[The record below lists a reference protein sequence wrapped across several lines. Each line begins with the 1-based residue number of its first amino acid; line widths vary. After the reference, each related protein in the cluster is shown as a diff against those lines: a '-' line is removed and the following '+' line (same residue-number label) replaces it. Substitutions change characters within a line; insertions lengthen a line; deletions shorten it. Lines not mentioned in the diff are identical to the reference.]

1 MLRVG
6 LTGGIG
12 SGKST
17 VSGRLAEHG
26 ATIIDADR
34 IAREV
39 VEPGSAGLAKVTDAF
54 GDGVIGSDGAL
65 DRAALAKVVFAD
77 NAARHKLNGIV
88 HPLIGTRTA
97 ELTSA
102 APRDAVLVHD
112 VPLLVENGLAPM
124 YHLVVVVDA
133 PIPDRIARLVH
144 GRGMTEEEVWAR
156 IDAQAD
162 EARRR
167 AVADVWLDNSG
178 TPDQVLAAVDALWSD
193 RLIPFEANVR
203 LQRFAERGAPR
214 IVAYHPDWPAQ
225 AERLAARIRLAAGA
239 LALGVDHIGS
249 TAVPGLA
256 AQDVLDLQISVGSLA
271 DADDLAQSLAAA
283 GFPELPG
290 ATLDHP
296 LPGDPDLDHW
306 AKRTHVSADPARWA
320 DLHVRVAG
328 SAGWRFALLCRDW
341 LRADESARAEYEQAK
356 RALSADHHDQT
367 VSAYDAAKNAWLDRA
382 QPRAQAWAERAGWTP
397 PEVSAD

>member
-39 VEPGSAGLAKVTDAF
+39 VEPGSAGLAKVTEAF
-54 GDGVIGSDGAL
+54 GAGVLGPDGAL

-77 NAARHKLNGIV
+77 DAARQKLNGIV

-102 APRDAVLVHD
+102 APSDAVLVHD

-133 PIPDRIARLVH
+133 PVPERIARLVQ
-144 GRGMTEEEVWAR
+144 GRGMTPDEVRAR
-156 IDAQAD
+156 IAAQAD
-162 EARRR
+162 EPRRR
-167 AVADVWLDNSG
+167 AVADVWLDNGGS
-178 TPDQVLAAVDALWSD
+178 PDQVLAAVDALWAD

-203 LQRFAERGAPR
+203 LRRDADRGAPR
-214 IVAYHPDWPAQ
+214 VVDSRSDWPAQ
-225 AERLAARIRLAAGA
+225 AERLTARLRLAAGG
-239 LALGVDHIGS
+239 LAVRVDHVGS

-256 AQDVLDLQISVGSLA
+256 ALDVLDILVAVRSETEAEDLVQPLA
-271 DADDLAQSLAAA
+271 SA
-283 GFPELPG
+283 GFPLRS
-290 ATLDHP
+290 D
-296 LPGDPDLDHW
+296 D
-306 AKRTHVSADPARWA
+306 THVSADPARWA
-320 DLHVRVAG
+320 DVHVRVAD
-328 SAGWRFALLCRDW
+328 SAGWRCALLYRDW
-341 LRADESARAEYEQAK
+341 LRADDAARVEYEQVKRAASAGHHDRSSAGYAAAKKAWFDGAQARAE
-356 RALSADHHDQT
+356 
-367 VSAYDAAKNAWLDRA
+367 
-382 QPRAQAWAERAGWTP
+382 AWAQHTGWTP
-397 PEVSAD
+397 PD

>member
-26 ATIIDADR
+26 ARIIDADR

-39 VEPGSAGLAKVTDAF
+39 VEPGSAGLAKVTEAF
-54 GDGVIGSDGAL
+54 GTGVLAADGAL

-77 NAARHKLNGIV
+77 DAARQKLNGIV
-88 HPLIGTRTA
+88 HPLIGARTA

-102 APRDAVLVHD
+102 APKDAVLVHD

-133 PIPDRIARLVH
+133 PVAERVARLAR
-144 GRGMTEEEVWAR
+144 GRGMTEEEIHAR
-156 IDAQAD
+156 IAAQAD

-167 AVADVWLDNSG
+167 DVADVWLDNSG

-203 LQRFAERGAPR
+203 LQRHAERGAPR
-214 IVAYHPDWPAQ
+214 IVAYHQDWPAQ

-239 LALGVDHIGS
+239 LALRVDHVGS

-256 AQDVLDLQISVGSLA
+256 AQDVLDLQVAVRSMA
-271 DADDLAQSLAAA
+271 DADDLAQSLIAA
-283 GFPELPG
+283 GFPAVPN
-290 ATLDHP
+290 ASVDHP
-296 LPGDPDLDHW
+296 LPSDPDPEHW
-306 AKRTHVSADPARWA
+306 GRRTHVSADPARWA
-320 DLHVRVAG
+320 DVHVRVLD
-328 SAGWRFALLCRDW
+328 SPGWRFALLCRDW
-341 LRADESARAEYEQAK
+341 LRADDTARAEYEQAK
-356 RALSADHHDQT
+356 RARSAQHHDR
-367 VSAYDAAKNAWLDRA
+367 SAPVYEAAKNAWRDA
-382 QPRAQAWAERAGWTP
+382 AEPRAGAWAESTGWAP
-397 PEVSAD
+397 PA

>member
-39 VEPGSAGLAKVTDAF
+39 VEPGSVGLAKVIDAF
-54 GDGVIGSDGAL
+54 GTGVLGPDGAL
-65 DRAALAKVVFAD
+65 DRAALATVVFAD
-77 NAARHKLNGIV
+77 DAARQKLNGIV

-97 ELTSA
+97 EQTSA
-102 APRDAVLVHD
+102 APKDAVLVHD

-133 PIPDRIARLVH
+133 PVSERIARLVH
-144 GRGMTEEEVWAR
+144 GRGMTEEQVRAR
-156 IDAQAD
+156 IAAQAD
-162 EARRR
+162 ETARR
-167 AVADVWLDNSG
+167 AVADVWLDNGGS
-178 TPDQVLAAVDALWSD
+178 PDQVLAAVDALWSD

-203 LQRFAERGAPR
+203 LRRFADRGAPR
-214 IVAYHPDWPAQ
+214 IVAHRADWPAQ
-225 AERLAARIRLAAGA
+225 TERLAARIRLASGT
-239 LALGVDHIGS
+239 LAQRVDHIGS

-256 AQDVLDLQISVGSLA
+256 AQDVLDLQVTVASLA
-271 DADDLAQSLAAA
+271 DADDLAQPLAAA
-283 GFPELPG
+283 GFPVWSDQ
-290 ATLDHP
+290 THDHP
-296 LPGDPDLDHW
+296 LPSDPDPEHW
-306 AKRTHVSADPARWA
+306 LRRTHASADPARWA
-320 DLHVRVAG
+320 NLYLRVAG

-341 LRADESARAEYEQAK
+341 LRADEVARAEYEQVK
-356 RALSADHHDQT
+356 RALSAEHHDR
-367 VSAYDAAKNAWLDRA
+367 SRLDYDAAKDAWLDTAQRRA
-382 QPRAQAWAERAGWTP
+382 EDWAERTGWTP
-397 PEVSAD
+397 PA

>member
-39 VEPGSAGLAKVTDAF
+39 VEPGSVGLAKVTEAF
-54 GDGVIGSDGAL
+54 GTGVIGPDGAL

-102 APRDAVLVHD
+102 ALKDAVLVHD

-144 GRGMTEEEVWAR
+144 GRGMTEEQVRAR

-178 TPDQVLAAVDALWSD
+178 TPDQVLATVDALWSD

-203 LQRFAERGAPR
+203 LQRFADRGAPR

-239 LALGVDHIGS
+239 LAPSVDHIGS

-256 AQDVLDLQISVGSLA
+256 AQDVLDLQITVRSLA

-296 LPGDPDLDHW
+296 LPSDPDPEHW
-306 AKRTHVSADPARWA
+306 AQRTHVSADPARWA
-320 DLHVRVAG
+320 NLHLRVAG

-341 LRADESARAEYEQAK
+341 LRADGSARAEYEQAK
-356 RALSADHHDQT
+356 RALSANHHDRS
-367 VSAYDAAKNAWLDRA
+367 VRAYDAGKNAWLDGA
-382 QPRAQAWAERAGWTP
+382 EPRARAWAQSTGWTP
-397 PEVSAD
+397 PEAD

>member
-39 VEPGSAGLAKVTDAF
+39 VEPGSVGLARVTEAF
-54 GDGVIGSDGAL
+54 GGGVLGPDGAL

-77 NAARHKLNGIV
+77 DAARQKLNGIV
-88 HPLIGTRTA
+88 HPLIGARTA

-102 APRDAVLVHD
+102 APKDAVLVHD

-133 PIPDRIARLVH
+133 PVPERIARLLRT
-144 GRGMTEEEVWAR
+144 RGMTEDEVRAR
-156 IDAQAD
+156 IAAQAD

-167 AVADVWLDNSG
+167 AVADVWLDNGGS
-178 TPDQVLAAVDALWSD
+178 PDQVLAAVDALWAD

-203 LQRFAERGAPR
+203 LRRHADRGAPR
-214 IVAYHPDWPAQ
+214 VVTSHVDWPAQ

-239 LALGVDHIGS
+239 LAVRVDHIGS

-256 AQDVLDLQISVGSLA
+256 AQDVVDLQVSVRSFA
-271 DADDLAQSLAAA
+271 DAEDLTQSLAAA
-283 GFPELPG
+283 GFPLGP
-290 ATLDHP
+290 DQSDDRP
-296 LPGDPDLDHW
+296 LPSDPDSAHW
-306 AKRTHVSADPARWA
+306 IRRTHVSADPARWA
-320 DLHVRVAG
+320 DVQVRVTG

-341 LRADESARAEYEQAK
+341 LRADEAARAEYEQVKLA
-356 RALSADHHDQT
+356 ASAQHHDQ
-367 VSAYDAAKNAWLDRA
+367 SAPRYAAAKNAWFDGAEARA
-382 QPRAQAWAERAGWTP
+382 LAWAEQTGWTP
-397 PEVSAD
+397 PE

>member
-39 VEPGSAGLAKVTDAF
+39 VEPGSVGLARVIEAF
-54 GDGVIGSDGAL
+54 GGGVLGTDGAL

-77 NAARHKLNGIV
+77 EAARRKLNGIV

-97 ELTSA
+97 ELASA
-102 APRDAVLVHD
+102 APKDAVLVHD

-133 PIPDRIARLVH
+133 PAPDRIARLVRT
-144 GRGMTEEEVWAR
+144 RGMTEDEVRAR
-156 IDAQAD
+156 IAAQAD

-167 AVADVWLDNSG
+167 AVADVWLDNGGS
-178 TPDQVLAAVDALWSD
+178 PDQVLAAVDALWVD

-203 LQRFAERGAPR
+203 LRRDADRGAPR
-214 IVAYHPDWPAQ
+214 IVASHVDWAAQ
-225 AERLAARIRLAAGA
+225 AERLAARIRLAAGT
-239 LALGVDHIGS
+239 LAVRVDHIGS

-256 AQDVLDLQISVGSLA
+256 AQDVVDLQVSVRSFA
-271 DADDLAQSLAAA
+271 DADDLTESLATA
-283 GFPELPG
+283 GFPLR
-290 ATLDHP
+290 ADQTDDHP
-296 LPGDPDLDHW
+296 LPSDPDQAHW
-306 AKRTHVSADPARWA
+306 VKRTHVSADPARWA
-320 DLHVRVAG
+320 DVQVRVTG

-341 LRADESARAEYEQAK
+341 LRADESARAEYEQVK
-356 RALSADHHDQT
+356 RAASAQHHDQ
-367 VSAYDAAKNAWLDRA
+367 SALRYAAAKNAWFDGAEARA
-382 QPRAQAWAERAGWTP
+382 RAWARNTGWSQP
-397 PEVSAD
+397 D